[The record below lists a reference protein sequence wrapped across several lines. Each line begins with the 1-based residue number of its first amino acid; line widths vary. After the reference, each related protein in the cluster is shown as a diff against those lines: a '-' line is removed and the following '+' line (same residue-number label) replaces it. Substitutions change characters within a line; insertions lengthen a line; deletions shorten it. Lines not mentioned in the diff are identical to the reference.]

1 VFGFLVFAGTM
12 VFVMREEWV
21 TTIAVCC
28 CILGYVFM
36 GLSINAPV
44 GGALRPLRGPAPL
57 GVMLAISGFGMSLLY
72 NLLLQDNVF
81 NLMERRG
88 AVVAV
93 LATCVGLS
101 ASLFTLFYD
110 GPFHKNVGDFLLF
123 LGIVCSIACMVAG
136 LIVRRVDRS
145 KAFGPDAPSVLSP
158 RAMLVS
164 DDDNCGA
171 GGDGSSN
178 SSDDFSSSSSEYTRM
193 GDGANAQQ
201 KDVLLQLAPSRK
213 GSHRD
218 LNSVNGG
225 HHHAQHVC
233 TTPFDA
239 AAAQLD
245 LQSSPG
251 GRRTSAADALLVV
264 HTPGSHHLPN
274 YSSSNDESEASPG
287 ADGGEDGE
295 GDHGL
300 LYVVSKA
307 EVEMVAVQARTCGG
321 GLMGRIFGALFFL
334 VRSKVYWLMLVNFF
348 LLGGAG
354 MAMIN
359 NRTDISCINKIQH

>member
-1 VFGFLVFAGTM
+1 
-12 VFVMREEWV
+12 
-21 TTIAVCC
+21 
-28 CILGYVFM
+28 
-36 GLSINAPV
+36 
-44 GGALRPLRGPAPL
+44 
-57 GVMLAISGFGMSLLY
+57 
-72 NLLLQDNVF
+72 
-81 NLMERRG
+81 
-88 AVVAV
+88 
-93 LATCVGLS
+93 
-101 ASLFTLFYD
+101 
-110 GPFHKNVGDFLLF
+110 
-123 LGIVCSIACMVAG
+123 
-136 LIVRRVDRS
+136 
-145 KAFGPDAPSVLSP
+145 
-158 RAMLVS
+158 MLVS
-164 DDDNCGA
+164 DDNCA
-171 GGDGSSN
+171 DGSPN
-178 SSDDFSSSSSEYTRM
+178 SSDDLSSSSSEYTRM
-193 GDGANAQQ
+193 GDGVDAQR
-201 KDVLLQLAPSRK
+201 DVLLQLAPSRK

-218 LNSVNGG
+218 LSSVNGGAHHG

-264 HTPGSHHLPN
+264 HTPGSHHPPN
-274 YSSSNDESEASPG
+274 YSSSSSNDDESELSPG
-287 ADGGEDGE
+287 GAEGGEGE

-359 NRTDISCINKIQH
+359 NRTDFMHQHIQH